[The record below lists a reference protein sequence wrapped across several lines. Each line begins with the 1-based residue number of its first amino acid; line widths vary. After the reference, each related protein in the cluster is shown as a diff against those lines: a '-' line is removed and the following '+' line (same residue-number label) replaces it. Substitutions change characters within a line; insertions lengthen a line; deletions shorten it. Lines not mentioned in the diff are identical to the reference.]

1 MNRLVVAIIALV
13 VVAVIAGAA
22 VFFFVLRDDEP
33 DESALS
39 AAPVSVAPVVRAD
52 AVVVPIRSASLGMP
66 RGGMVSEVL
75 VREND
80 SVEEGQLL
88 VKLDTTDAEVAL
100 QRAENAVD
108 SALADLDTLKIAI
121 EKEREIDDE
130 TRPGR
135 LEQAR
140 QTLQDAT
147 ERYLHLSGANRRPGA
162 SVSEEGAVLEARYAE
177 ALTRGELAVEQAE
190 EALLMAMGVAST
202 SDIAETTDSRA
213 SVAARD
219 ARIARTRLAILDL
232 QNALEDAQDFDKIV
246 QDAEGAVII
255 ATALLSNAERDLE
268 ATELEV
274 AEAIRVAEEALED
287 AEFDWQMVHNHYMG
301 IELDSEELLMTPEA
315 LFDAWDVDLAIL
327 FNRRHA
333 PIKNN
338 NFVDNPDTRWSELK
352 VFGMLYLHPFPSTYL
367 VSCDGITTIPRG
379 MRCIEKD
386 YEDAWN
392 AFSAARENYLT
403 TEIDSRTAVEA
414 ARNKVVSARNHL
426 DDAER
431 SLEIAQSDRP
441 ETSAASIQSD
451 LDAANATLAALLD
464 FPDDAEVAQAMANLE
479 VAKAAVADL
488 QPNAQ
493 EIALARQQM
502 EDAELQ
508 VDKLEAGRDPLDEE
522 RREARIASAES
533 RITAAETALEAAHI
547 GVADTELRA
556 PFNGVVVAL
565 NVDAGEE
572 VGPRQF
578 VMSLADTSEW
588 ELVTVDLDE
597 LSVVNLSEGDNVK
610 VSFDALP
617 ELEMNG
623 TISRVSRFG
632 EEIKG
637 SVTYAADIRLSG
649 TDPRLRWGMTASIR
663 K

>member
-1 MNRLVVAIIALV
+1 MNRLVAGIVAVV
-13 VVAVIAGAA
+13 VVAVIVIAA
-22 VFFFVLRDDEP
+22 VVFFIVRDDDSGEG
-33 DESALS
+33 EVSAV
-39 AAPVSVAPVVRAD
+39 AESVAPVVRAD

-66 RGGMVSEVL
+66 RGGMVSDVL

-80 SVEEGQLL
+80 AVEEGQLL
-88 VKLDTTDAEVAL
+88 VRLDATDAEVAL

-108 SALADLDTLKIAI
+108 SAHADLESLELAI
-121 EKEREIDDE
+121 EKERELDDE

-162 SVSEEGAVLEARYAE
+162 SVSEEGAVLEAKYAE
-177 ALTRGELAVEQAE
+177 ALARAELGVEQAE
-190 EALLMAMGVAST
+190 EALLMAMGVASA
-202 SDIAETTDSRA
+202 SGIAETTDSRA
-213 SVAARD
+213 NVAARD
-219 ARIARTRLAILDL
+219 ARIAKTRLAILDL
-232 QNALEDAQDFDKIV
+232 QNALDDAQDLDKIV
-246 QDAEGAVII
+246 QDAEDAVTV

-268 ATELEV
+268 VTELEV
-274 AEAIRVAEEALED
+274 VEANRVAEEAHDD
-287 AEFDWQMVHNHYMG
+287 AELQWQMVHNHYMG
-301 IELDSEELLMTPEA
+301 IELDAEELHMTPDA
-315 LFDAWDVDLAIL
+315 LFDMWKVDLATL

-333 PIKNN
+333 PIMHDE
-338 NFVDNPDTRWSELK
+338 FVDNPDTRWSELK
-352 VFGMLYLHPFPSTYL
+352 VFGMLYLHPFPSTYV
-367 VSCDGITTIPRG
+367 VSCDGFTVPRG

-392 AFSAARENYLT
+392 AFSAARESYLT
-403 TEIDSRTAVEA
+403 AEMDGDTAIEA
-414 ARNKVVSARNHL
+414 ARTKVVGARNHL
-426 DDAER
+426 EDAER
-431 SLEIAQSDRP
+431 ALEIAQSDRP
-441 ETSAASIQSD
+441 QASAVSIESE
-451 LDAANATLAALLD
+451 LEAANAALEALLD
-464 FPDDAEVAQAMANLE
+464 FPDEAEVAQAMANLE
-479 VAKAAVADL
+479 VAEAALDDL
-488 QPNAQ
+488 EPNAQ
-493 EIALARQQM
+493 EVALAMQQM

-533 RITAAETALEAAHI
+533 RVAATETALEAARI
-547 GVADTELRA
+547 GMADTELRA
-556 PFNGVVVAL
+556 PFNGVVVGL
-565 NVDAGEE
+565 NVDSGEE
-572 VGPRQF
+572 VSPRQF

-597 LSVVNLSEGDNVK
+597 LSVVNLSEGDNVR

-617 ELEMNG
+617 ELEMSG

-637 SVTYAADIRLSG
+637 SVTYSAEIRLSG

>member
-1 MNRLVVAIIALV
+1 MNRLVVAIIAFVL
-13 VVAVIAGAA
+13 VAVIVGAA
-22 VFFFVLRDDEP
+22 VFFFIVRDDEP
-33 DESALS
+33 DESALES
-39 AAPVSVAPVVRAD
+39 VPVSVAPVVRAD

-66 RGGMVSEVL
+66 RGGMVSDVL

-88 VKLDTTDAEVAL
+88 VRLDATDAEVAL
-100 QRAENAVD
+100 QRAENTVA
-108 SALADLDTLKIAI
+108 SALAGLETLNLAI
-121 EKEREIDDE
+121 QKERELDDE

-177 ALTRGELAVEQAE
+177 ALARAELGVEQAE
-190 EALLMAMGVAST
+190 EALLIAMGLAST

-219 ARIARTRLAILDL
+219 ARIAKTRLAVLDL
-232 QNALEDAQDFDKIV
+232 QNALEDAQDFSKIV
-246 QDAEGAVII
+246 QDAEDAVII

-268 ATELEV
+268 VTELEV
-274 AEAIRVAEEALED
+274 VEATRLAEEALD
-287 AEFDWQMVHNHYMG
+287 DTEFQWQMVHNHYMG
-301 IELDSEELLMTPEA
+301 IELNSEELLMTPDA
-315 LFDAWDVDLAIL
+315 LFDMWGVELATL

-333 PIKNN
+333 PIMNN
-338 NFVDNPDTRWSELK
+338 KFVDNPDTRWSELK
-352 VFGMLYLHPFPSTYL
+352 VFGMLYLHPFPSTYI
-367 VSCDGITTIPRG
+367 VSCDGITIPRG

-392 AFSAARENYLT
+392 AFTAARESYLT

-431 SLEIAQSDRP
+431 ALEIAQSDRP
-441 ETSAASIQSD
+441 QASAASIQSQ
-451 LDAANATLAALLD
+451 LDAANASLNALLD

-479 VAKAAVADL
+479 VARAAIADL

-533 RITAAETALEAAHI
+533 QVTAAETALEAARI

-556 PFNGVVVAL
+556 PFNGVVVRL

>member
-1 MNRLVVAIIALV
+1 MNRLAVAIIAFV
-13 VVAVIAGAA
+13 VVAVIVGAA
-22 VFFFVLRDDEP
+22 VFFFIVRDDEP
-33 DESALS
+33 DESALG
-39 AAPVSVAPVVRAD
+39 AVPVSVAPVVRAD

-66 RGGMVSEVL
+66 MGGMVSDVL

-88 VKLDTTDAEVAL
+88 VRLDAIDAEIAL
-100 QRAENAVD
+100 QRAENAVS
-108 SALADLDTLKIAI
+108 SALADLENLELAI

-140 QTLQDAT
+140 QTLKDAT
-147 ERYLHLSGANRRPGA
+147 VRYLHLSGANLRPGA
-162 SVSEEGAVLEARYAE
+162 SVSEEGAVLEARHAA
-177 ALTRGELAVEQAE
+177 ALTRAELGVEQAE
-190 EALLMAMGVAST
+190 EALLIAMGVAST
-202 SDIAETTDSRA
+202 SNIAETSDSRA
-213 SVAARD
+213 HVAARD
-219 ARIARTRLAILDL
+219 ARIAKTRLAVTDL
-232 QNALEDAQDFDKIV
+232 QNALDDAQDFDKIV
-246 QDAEGAVII
+246 QDAEDAVTI
-255 ATALLSNAERDLE
+255 ATVLLSNAERDLE
-268 ATELEV
+268 VTELEV
-274 AEAIRVAEEALED
+274 VEAIRVSEEALDD
-287 AEFDWQMVHNHYMG
+287 AEFQWRMVHHHYMG
-301 IELDSEELLMTPEA
+301 IELNSEELLMTPDA
-315 LFDAWDVDLAIL
+315 LFDMWNVDLATL
-327 FNRRHA
+327 FDRRHA
-333 PIKNN
+333 PIKSDT
-338 NFVDNPDTRWSELK
+338 FADDPDTRWSELK
-352 VFGMLYLHPFPSTYL
+352 VFGMLYLHPFPSTYF
-367 VSCDGITTIPRG
+367 VSCEGITLPRG

-392 AFSAARENYLT
+392 AFAVARESYLT
-403 TEIDSRTAVEA
+403 TEIDSRTAVDA
-414 ARNKVVSARNHL
+414 ARNKVVTARNAL

-431 SLEIAQSDRP
+431 ALEIAQSDRP
-441 ETSAASIQSD
+441 QASAASIQSE
-451 LDAANATLAALLD
+451 LDAADASLEALLD
-464 FPDDAEVAQAMANLE
+464 FPDEAEVAQAMANLE
-479 VAKAAVADL
+479 VARVAIADL
-488 QPNAQ
+488 HPNAQ

-502 EDAELQ
+502 EDAQLQ

-522 RREARIASAES
+522 RREARVASAES
-533 RITAAETALEAAHI
+533 RITAAETALDAARI

-556 PFNGVVVAL
+556 PFNGVIVGL

-572 VGPRQF
+572 VSPRQF

-610 VSFDALP
+610 VNFDALP

-637 SVTYAADIRLSG
+637 SVTYAAEIRLSG

>member
-13 VVAVIAGAA
+13 VVAVIVGAA
-22 VFFFVLRDDEP
+22 VFFFFMRDDEP

-39 AAPVSVAPVVRAD
+39 AAPVSAVPVVRAD
-52 AVVVPIRSASLGMP
+52 AVVVPIRSASIGMP
-66 RGGMVSEVL
+66 RGGMVSDVL

-80 SVEEGQLL
+80 AVEEGQLL
-88 VKLDTTDAEVAL
+88 VRLDATDAEIAL
-100 QRAENAVD
+100 QRAENAMD
-108 SALADLDTLKIAI
+108 SALADLETLELAI
-121 EKEREIDDE
+121 EKERELDDE

-162 SVSEEGAVLEARYAE
+162 SVSDEGAVLEAKYVE
-177 ALTRGELAVEQAE
+177 ALARAELGVEQAE

-202 SDIAETTDSRA
+202 SDIAETADSRA

-219 ARIARTRLAILDL
+219 ASIAKTRLATLDL
-232 QNALEDAQDFDKIV
+232 ENALEDAQDFDKIV
-246 QDAEGAVII
+246 QDAEDAVTI
-255 ATALLSNAERDLE
+255 ATALRSIAERDLE
-268 ATELEV
+268 VTELEV
-274 AEAIRVAEEALED
+274 VEAIRVAEGAYED
-287 AEFDWQMVHNHYMG
+287 AELQWQMVHRHYMG
-301 IELDSEELLMTPEA
+301 IELDDEELHMPPDA
-315 LFDAWDVDLAIL
+315 LFDAWNVDLATL

-333 PIKNN
+333 PLMNDK
-338 NFVDNPDTRWSELK
+338 FEDNPDTRWSELK
-352 VFGMLYLHPFPSTYL
+352 VFGMLYLHPSPSTYF
-367 VSCDGITTIPRG
+367 VSCDGFTLPRG
-379 MRCIEKD
+379 LRCIEKD
-386 YEDAWN
+386 YDDAWD
-392 AFSAARENYLT
+392 AFSSTRESYLT
-403 TEIDSRTAVEA
+403 VEMDGDTALEA
-414 ARNKVVSARNHL
+414 ARNKVVSAQNHL
-426 DDAER
+426 EAAER
-431 SLEIAQSDRP
+431 ALEIAQSDR
-441 ETSAASIQSD
+441 TQANAASIESE
-451 LDAANATLAALLD
+451 LEAANAKLEALLD
-464 FPDDAEVAQAMANLE
+464 FPHEAEVAQAMANLE
-479 VAKAAVADL
+479 VAIAAVDDL
-488 QPNAQ
+488 HPDEQ

-533 RITAAETALEAAHI
+533 RIIAAETALEAALI
-547 GVADTELRA
+547 GLADTELRA
-556 PFNGVVVAL
+556 PFNGVVVGL

-572 VGPRQF
+572 VSPRQF

-597 LSVVNLSEGDNVK
+597 LSVVNLSEGDVVK

-617 ELEMNG
+617 ELEMTG
-623 TISRVSRFG
+623 TISRLSRFG

-649 TDPRLRWGMTASIR
+649 NDPRLRWGMTASIS

>member
-1 MNRLVVAIIALV
+1 MNRLAVAIIALV

-22 VFFFVLRDDEP
+22 VYFFIVRDDEP
-33 DESALS
+33 DEGALS
-39 AAPVSVAPVVRAD
+39 AVPVSVVPVVRAD

-66 RGGMVSEVL
+66 RGGMVSDVL

-88 VKLDTTDAEVAL
+88 VRLDATDAELAV
-100 QRAENAVD
+100 QRAENAVS
-108 SALADLDTLKIAI
+108 SALTDLEALKIAI
-121 EKEREIDDE
+121 EKERELDDE
-130 TRPGR
+130 ARPGR

-162 SVSEEGAVLEARYAE
+162 SVSEEGAVLEAKYAE
-177 ALTRGELAVEQAE
+177 ALTRADLGVEQAE
-190 EALLMAMGVAST
+190 EALLIAMGVAST
-202 SDIAETTDSRA
+202 SDIAETSDSRA
-213 SVAARD
+213 HVAARD
-219 ARIARTRLAILDL
+219 ARIAKTRLAVVDL
-232 QNALEDAQDFDKIV
+232 QNALDDAQDFDEIV
-246 QDAEGAVII
+246 QDAEDAVTI
-255 ATALLSNAERDLE
+255 ATVLLSNAERDLE
-268 ATELEV
+268 VTELEV
-274 AEAIRVAEEALED
+274 AEAIRVAEEAHED
-287 AEFDWQMVHNHYMG
+287 AEFQWRMVHNYYMG
-301 IELDSEELLMTPEA
+301 IELNSEELLMTPDA
-315 LFDAWDVDLAIL
+315 LFDMWSVDLATL
-327 FNRRHA
+327 FDRRHA
-333 PIKNN
+333 PIKSNT
-338 NFVDNPDTRWSELK
+338 FADDPDTRWSELK
-352 VFGMLYLHPFPSTYL
+352 VFGMLYLHPFPSTYF
-367 VSCDGITTIPRG
+367 VSCDGITLPRG

-392 AFSAARENYLT
+392 AFAAARESYLT

-414 ARNKVVSARNHL
+414 ARNKIVSARNAL

-431 SLEIAQSDRP
+431 ALEIAQSDRSQA
-441 ETSAASIQSD
+441 SAASIQSE
-451 LDAANATLAALLD
+451 LDAANASLNALLD
-464 FPDDAEVAQAMANLE
+464 FPDDAEVAQAMSNLE
-479 VAKAAVADL
+479 VAKATKDDL
-488 QPNAQ
+488 QPNVQ
-493 EIALARQQM
+493 EVALARQQM
-502 EDAELQ
+502 EDAKLQ
-508 VDKLEAGRDPLDEE
+508 VDKLEAGRDPLDEK
-522 RREARIASAES
+522 RREARITSAES
-533 RITAAETALEAAHI
+533 RITAAETAVEAARI

-556 PFNGVVVAL
+556 PFNGVVVGL

-572 VGPRQF
+572 VGPRQL

-597 LSVVNLSEGDNVK
+597 LSVVNLSEGDNVS

-617 ELEMNG
+617 ELQMNG

>member
-1 MNRLVVAIIALV
+1 MNRLVGGIVAVV
-13 VVAVIAGAA
+13 VVAAIVIAA
-22 VFFFVLRDDEP
+22 VFFFILRDDEP
-33 DESALS
+33 DESATG
-39 AAPVSVAPVVRAD
+39 AAPLSVALVVRAD

-66 RGGMVSEVL
+66 RGGMVSDVL

-88 VKLDTTDAEVAL
+88 VRLDSTDADVAL
-100 QRAENAVD
+100 ERAENAVD
-108 SALADLDTLKIAI
+108 SALADLEILKLVI
-121 EKEREIDDE
+121 EKERELDDE

-177 ALTRGELAVEQAE
+177 ALTRAELGVEQAE

-202 SDIAETTDSRA
+202 SEIAETTDSRA
-213 SVAARD
+213 YVAARD
-219 ARIARTRLAILDL
+219 ARIAKTRLAVLDL

-246 QDAEGAVII
+246 QDAEDAVTI

-268 ATELEV
+268 VTELEV
-274 AEAIRVAEEALED
+274 AESVRVAEEALD
-287 AEFDWQMVHNHYMG
+287 AAEFQWQMVHHHYMG
-301 IELDSEELLMTPEA
+301 IELDSEELLIEPDA
-315 LFDAWDVDLAIL
+315 LLDMWGVDLATL

-333 PIKNN
+333 PIMNN

-352 VFGMLYLHPFPSTYL
+352 VFGMLYLHPFPSTYI
-367 VSCDGITTIPRG
+367 VSCDGIAIPPG

-386 YEDAWN
+386 YEDAWD
-392 AFSAARENYLT
+392 AFSAARESYLT

-414 ARNKVVSARNHL
+414 ARNEVVSARNHL
-426 DDAER
+426 DDMER
-431 SLEIAQSDRP
+431 ALEIAQSDRP
-441 ETSAASIQSD
+441 ETSAASIQSE
-451 LDAANATLAALLD
+451 LDAANASLNALLD

-479 VAKAAVADL
+479 VARAAIADL

-493 EIALARQQM
+493 EIALAMQQM

-522 RREARIASAES
+522 RREARITSAES
-533 RITAAETALEAAHI
+533 RITAAETALEAARI
-547 GVADTELRA
+547 GLADTELRA
-556 PFNGVVVAL
+556 PFNGVVVGL

-572 VGPRQF
+572 VSPRQF

-632 EEIKG
+632 EEMKG

>member
-66 RGGMVSEVL
+66 RGGMVSDVL

-88 VKLDTTDAEVAL
+88 VRLDATDAELAL
-100 QRAENAVD
+100 RRAENAVD
-108 SALADLDTLKIAI
+108 IALADLDTLKIAI
-121 EKEREIDDE
+121 EKERELDDE

-177 ALTRGELAVEQAE
+177 ALARAELGVEQAE
-190 EALLMAMGVAST
+190 EALLIAMGVPST

-213 SVAARD
+213 HVAARD
-219 ARIARTRLAILDL
+219 ARIAKTRLAVLDL

-246 QDAEGAVII
+246 QDAEDAVII
-255 ATALLSNAERDLE
+255 ATALLSNAERDME
-268 ATELEV
+268 VTELEV
-274 AEAIRVAEEALED
+274 AEAMRVSEEAYDD
-287 AEFDWQMVHNHYMG
+287 AEFQWQMVHNHYMG
-301 IELDSEELLMTPEA
+301 IELDSEELLMTPDA

-352 VFGMLYLHPFPSTYL
+352 VFGMLYLHPSPSTYF
-367 VSCDGITTIPRG
+367 VSCDGITIPRG

-392 AFSAARENYLT
+392 DFSAARELFLT
-403 TEIDSRTAVEA
+403 TEIDSATAVDA
-414 ARNKVVSARNHL
+414 ARNKVVTARNAL

-431 SLEIAQSDRP
+431 ALEIAQSDRP
-441 ETSAASIQSD
+441 QASAASIQSE
-451 LDAANATLAALLD
+451 LDAANASLNALLD
-464 FPDDAEVAQAMANLE
+464 FPDEAEVAQAMANLE
-479 VAKAAVADL
+479 VARAVLDDL
-488 QPNAQ
+488 QPNVQ

-502 EDAELQ
+502 GDAELQ
-508 VDKLEAGRDPLDEE
+508 IDKLEAGRDPLDEE
-522 RREARIASAES
+522 RREARIASVES
-533 RITAAETALEAAHI
+533 RITAAETALEAARI

-556 PFNGVVVAL
+556 PFNGVVVGL

-572 VGPRQF
+572 VSPRQF

-597 LSVVNLSEGDNVK
+597 LSVVNLSEGDSVK

-617 ELEMNG
+617 ELEMSG

-637 SVTYAADIRLSG
+637 SVTYAADVRLSG

>member
-1 MNRLVVAIIALV
+1 MNRLVAGIVAVV
-13 VVAVIAGAA
+13 VVAVIVIAA
-22 VFFFVLRDDEP
+22 VVFFILRDDDSGEG
-33 DESALS
+33 DVSA
-39 AAPVSVAPVVRAD
+39 VTESVAPVVRAD

-66 RGGMVSEVL
+66 KGGMVSDVL

-88 VKLDTTDAEVAL
+88 VRLDATDAEVAL

-108 SALADLDTLKIAI
+108 SALADLETLKLAI
-121 EKEREIDDE
+121 EKERELDDE

-147 ERYLHLSGANRRPGA
+147 ERHLHLSGANRRPGA

-177 ALTRGELAVEQAE
+177 ALARAELGVEQAE

-202 SDIAETTDSRA
+202 PGIAETTGSRA
-213 SVAARD
+213 QVAARD
-219 ARIARTRLAILDL
+219 ARIAKTRLALLDL
-232 QNALEDAQDFDKIV
+232 QNALDDAQDFDKIV
-246 QDAEGAVII
+246 QDAEDAVII

-268 ATELEV
+268 VTELEV
-274 AEAIRVAEEALED
+274 AEAIRVAEEAHED
-287 AEFDWQMVHNHYMG
+287 AEFQWQMVHNHYMG
-301 IELDSEELLMTPEA
+301 IELNDEELLMTPDA
-315 LFDAWDVDLAIL
+315 LFDMWNVDLATL

-333 PIKNN
+333 PIKSDT
-338 NFVDNPDTRWSELK
+338 FADDPDTRWSELK
-352 VFGMLYLHPFPSTYL
+352 VFGMLYLHPFPSTYF
-367 VSCDGITTIPRG
+367 VSCDGITLPRG
-379 MRCIEKD
+379 MRCIEKE

-392 AFSAARENYLT
+392 AFAAARESYLT

-414 ARNKVVSARNHL
+414 ARNKVVSARNAL

-431 SLEIAQSDRP
+431 ALEIAQSDRP
-441 ETSAASIQSD
+441 QASAASIQSE
-451 LDAANATLAALLD
+451 LDAANASLNALLD
-464 FPDDAEVAQAMANLE
+464 FPDEAEVAQAMANLD
-479 VAKAAVADL
+479 VAKATLDDL
-488 QPNAQ
+488 QPNVQ
-493 EIALARQQM
+493 EVALARQQM
-502 EDAELQ
+502 EDAKLQ

-533 RITAAETALEAAHI
+533 RITAAETAVEAARI
-547 GVADTELRA
+547 GAADTELRA
-556 PFNGVVVAL
+556 PFNGVIVGL

-572 VGPRQF
+572 VSPRQF